1 MSRQIFAIIPASG
14 VGSRMKSNI
23 PKQYLKLLGKTI
35 LEHTLSI
42 FLAHPYIEKVVVA
55 VSKEDQYYPEIALLQ
70 DSMHCKKC
78 QKTHGHWYTMLLAPA

>member
-55 VSKEDQYYPEIALLQ
+55 VSKEDQYYP
-70 DSMHCKKC
+70 
-78 QKTHGHWYTMLLAPA
+78 